1 MSLVTRISIF
11 AIAITLAIGGALIG
25 VMAYLHT
32 QQESRLTAAAHY
44 GNALAWKRAVG
55 TLYQDMHARVPALEN
70 EFDLRSALRQGD
82 TAALRDYADRYVNL
96 TGDNGGYDALLLFDR
111 TGMRQYA
118 SHGGD
123 SLAAASPL
131 VGHVLETSEA
141 RNAVVSAGGAALHAV
156 VAFPLK
162 SRNTLI
168 GVGMYARAID
178 PALAMVAKD
187 TGQSVGLISGGAL
200 THSTHLP
207 DRAAITAAMH
217 RADAHTLGIATIGT
231 SAYSVSRQAVTVAG
245 ADGIELLMVRDE
257 SAQIEGLTRTVL
269 IAALLIGSLLVAGAV
284 LLSLALRHYLAP
296 LKHAAKSAQR
306 IAGGD
311 VRTRIAR
318 RGVAEIAALESAMDA
333 MVLRLREMIS
343 NISAVAA
350 QIRDATRTLDARMA
364 TAHGNVASAND
375 GAREVSTAMDDI
387 AAAVTEIGKSCD
399 GASQA
404 ATAIRAESETGVDA
418 IAANNAAIQALSD
431 RMTVSAEA
439 TRGLITRVDEVAS
452 ALAVIETIADQ
463 TNLLALN
470 AAIEAARAG
479 EQGRGFAVVA
489 DEVRRLAVRTQEST
503 ASIDAI
509 MVDLQARAAQADSAI
524 AAFDESLQESEANAA
539 AISRRFTLIADRVTA
554 MATLNQQISGALEDH
569 ERTAQV
575 VSTRMESFKTLSEDN
590 LANSE
595 NIRHTSAA
603 LADFAR
609 RLNQLTAQFSYD
621 AR

>member
-162 SRNTLI
+162 SRDTLI

-178 PALAMVAKD
+178 PALAMIAKD

-284 LLSLALRHYLAP
+284 LS
-296 LKHAAKSAQR
+296 
-306 IAGGD
+306 
-311 VRTRIAR
+311 TR
-318 RGVAEIAALESAMDA
+318 
-333 MVLRLREMIS
+333 
-343 NISAVAA
+343 
-350 QIRDATRTLDARMA
+350 
-364 TAHGNVASAND
+364 VASAAWSN
-375 GAREVSTAMDDI
+375 
-387 AAAVTEIGKSCD
+387 
-399 GASQA
+399 
-404 ATAIRAESETGVDA
+404 
-418 IAANNAAIQALSD
+418 
-431 RMTVSAEA
+431 
-439 TRGLITRVDEVAS
+439 
-452 ALAVIETIADQ
+452 
-463 TNLLALN
+463 
-470 AAIEAARAG
+470 
-479 EQGRGFAVVA
+479 
-489 DEVRRLAVRTQEST
+489 
-503 ASIDAI
+503 
-509 MVDLQARAAQADSAI
+509 
-524 AAFDESLQESEANAA
+524 
-539 AISRRFTLIADRVTA
+539 
-554 MATLNQQISGALEDH
+554 SGA
-569 ERTAQV
+569 
-575 VSTRMESFKTLSEDN
+575 
-590 LANSE
+590 
-595 NIRHTSAA
+595 
-603 LADFAR
+603 
-609 RLNQLTAQFSYD
+609 
-621 AR
+621 